1 MVHTHNMN
9 TLNTQR
15 PSVPGSRKAEG
26 AKNPRVSRVQLNVC
40 TYNVRTLKDP
50 EKEEELEQELT
61 GFKWDIIGLSET
73 RKKGEQLKQL
83 QSGHVL
89 YTKGEDESVGG
100 VGFLVNK
107 NIKDRVIEYEGEGS
121 RVTSLTL
128 KVNSKYQLQVI
139 QVYAPTSSH
148 SDEEVEELYE
158 EIGKSME
165 KNKSQ
170 YKIVMGDFNAK
181 VGQHHQSDGAT
192 VGKFGLGERNER
204 GTRLVQFAKSKG
216 LKIGNTFYRKRK
228 IRKWTWISPNGE
240 TRNEIDYILA
250 NKNMIQNVN
259 VIKRVNIGSDHRMVR
274 SKIKMNTRLER
285 MKMMRPKGVKV
296 NINTLKQKENEF
308 QLKLQNR
315 FEALQEEESLEEMA
329 LNITKTIKDCAMET
343 AGKEERRGEEKLKQE
358 TKELLKERRAM
369 AKKDLNDQD
378 RREYNKLCQT
388 IRKRLRED
396 LREHNTRR
404 VKEAIESG
412 KGLKRAKEKEGY
424 KVLISALKEQ
434 DGTVITNRERI
445 LERCA
450 EFYETLYKDAA
461 QNIRKDKT
469 EDVPSILDSE
479 IEHAI
484 KGMK

>member
-9 TLNTQR
+9 TRNTKR

-26 AKNPRVSRVQLNVC
+26 AKNPRVSRVQLNIC

-50 EKEEELEQELT
+50 EKEKELEQELI

-89 YTKGEDESVGG
+89 YTIGENESVGG

-107 NIKDRVIEYEGEGS
+107 NIKDRVIEYKGESS

-148 SDEEVEELYE
+148 NDEEVEELYE

-204 GTRLVQFAKSKG
+204 GTRLMQFAKSKG

-259 VIKRVNIGSDHRMVR
+259 VIKRVNIGSDHIMVR

-285 MKMMRPKGVKV
+285 MKMMRPKGMKV
-296 NINTLKQKENEF
+296 NINALKQRENEF
-308 QLKLQNR
+308 QLELQNR
-315 FEALQEEESLEEMA
+315 FEALQEEDSVEEMA
-329 LNITKTIKDCAMET
+329 LNITKTIKECAMET
-343 AGKEERRGEEKLKQE
+343 AGKEERRREEKLKQE
-358 TKELLKERRAM
+358 TK
-369 AKKDLNDQD
+369 N
-378 RREYNKLCQT
+378 C
-388 IRKRLRED
+388 
-396 LREHNTRR
+396 
-404 VKEAIESG
+404 
-412 KGLKRAKEKEGY
+412 
-424 KVLISALKEQ
+424 
-434 DGTVITNRERI
+434 
-445 LERCA
+445 
-450 EFYETLYKDAA
+450 
-461 QNIRKDKT
+461 
-469 EDVPSILDSE
+469 
-479 IEHAI
+479 
-484 KGMK
+484 